1 MIHQMKLRN
10 DPFQM
15 IKKGQKTIEMRL
27 YDEKRKLVQV
37 GDNISFTNIESGETL
52 LTKVKNLY
60 IYPSF
65 QELYQNFDPKVL
77 GYEDG
82 EEAHPEDMEQ
92 YYPKAKIKKYGVVGI
107 EVKMI
112 KGECKS

>member
-1 MIHQMKLRN
+1 MMHQMKLQN

-52 LTKVKNLY
+52 LTKVKNWIVY
-60 IYPSF
+60 IFLDIFYKDNCKR
-65 QELYQNFDPKVL
+65 YCT
-77 GYEDG
+77 
-82 EEAHPEDMEQ
+82 
-92 YYPKAKIKKYGVVGI
+92 GV
-107 EVKMI
+107 
-112 KGECKS
+112 